1 MREKEEAMQEDHA
14 RWRLMAERR
23 EEVSA
28 AEMAEMVEQRR
39 ATAAVGADED
49 EPVEENVAGRPDLT
63 MRAELHAASVLQENA
78 HGEVMQLQAICYG
91 NWCV

>member
-1 MREKEEAMQEDHA
+1 MQEDHA

-39 ATAAVGADED
+39 RAMPSAAFGADEEDD
-49 EPVEENVAGRPDLT
+49 EDVGGRSDLG
-63 MRAELHAASVLQENA
+63 MRSELHAASVLREEA
-78 HGEVMQLQAICYG
+78 HGEVMQSQAKCYG